1 MALPKSTRIKLA
13 LVLGAIILV
22 LATIIYTQVIVKKL
36 LDKEK
41 EIADLYAKSLEYL
54 VSSPDVQADYSFVFN
69 EVLKAIDFPILL
81 SDANKNPLYPYHLN
95 IKNIELDTTLSE
107 SKQKEF
113 LQNLIY
119 EFDSEREP
127 IKIVID
133 DTLVLQYLHYGES
146 EIVKELRWLPFIEI
160 ALAGLFILLGY
171 TGFSYIKRTEQSN
184 IWVGMAKETAHQLGT
199 PLSNIL
205 GWIEIIKMNA
215 AENPKILDTITELES
230 DLHRLQKIT
239 ERFSKIGAKPN
250 LKSESLNEIIS
261 YVIEYFKKRLPQ
273 YRKNIQLSFVSND
286 TVIFPVNKD
295 LFEWVLENLIKNAI
309 DAIEHADGSITIS
322 LYQNPKYVN
331 IDVKDTGKGIDPKIK
346 GDIFR
351 PGFSTKERGWGLGL
365 SLSKR
370 IVEIYHKGKLYLV
383 ESKLGKGSTFRI
395 KLYR

>member
-1 MALPKSTRIKLA
+1 MSLPNSTRIKLA
-13 LVLGAIILV
+13 LVLGAIVLV
-22 LATIIYTQVIVKKL
+22 LATIIYTQIIVKKL
-36 LDKEK
+36 LIKEK

-54 VSSPDVQADYSFVFN
+54 ATSPDVQADYTFIFN
-69 EVLKAIDFPILL
+69 EVLKAIDFPIIL

-95 IKNIELDTTLSE
+95 IKNINLDTTISK
-107 SKQKEF
+107 SKQKEI
-113 LQNLIY
+113 LQNLIQ

-127 IKIVID
+127 IKIAIN
-133 DTLVLQYLHYGES
+133 DTIVLQYLHYGES

-160 ALAGLFILLGY
+160 ALASLFILLGY
-171 TGFSYIKRTEQSN
+171 IGFSYIKRTEQSH

-215 AENPKILDTITELES
+215 VNNPKIIETISEMES

-239 ERFSKIGAKPN
+239 ERFSKIGAKPH
-250 LKSESLNEIIS
+250 LKDESLNEIINH
-261 YVIEYFKKRLPQ
+261 VIEYFKKRLPQ
-273 YRKNIQLSFVSND
+273 YRKNIQLSFIANETIVL
-286 TVIFPVNKD
+286 PVNKD

-309 DAIEHADGSITIS
+309 DAIEHTDGSIIIY
-322 LYQNPKYVN
+322 LDQNPKYVN

-346 GDIFR
+346 RDIFR

-370 IVEIYHKGKLYLV
+370 IVETYHKGKLYLV

-395 KLYR
+395 KLFK